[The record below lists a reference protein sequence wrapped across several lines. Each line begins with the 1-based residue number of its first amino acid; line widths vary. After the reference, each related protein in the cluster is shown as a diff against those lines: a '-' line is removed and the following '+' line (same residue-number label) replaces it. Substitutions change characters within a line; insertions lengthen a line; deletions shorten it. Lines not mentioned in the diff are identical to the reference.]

1 MGIPPTFEAA
11 DWGDG
16 QGTALAPAAG
26 QAGPAEVQ
34 HVQNQE
40 EDEGNEWPRLENPL
54 EKHNWVSIHV
64 IYIILY
70 PILMWKKYPM
80 KVSHE
85 LSQQWRKMQQIA
97 H

>member
-1 MGIPPTFEAA
+1 
-11 DWGDG
+11 
-16 QGTALAPAAG
+16 
-26 QAGPAEVQ
+26 
-34 HVQNQE
+34 
-40 EDEGNEWPRLENPL
+40 
-54 EKHNWVSIHV
+54 VSIHV